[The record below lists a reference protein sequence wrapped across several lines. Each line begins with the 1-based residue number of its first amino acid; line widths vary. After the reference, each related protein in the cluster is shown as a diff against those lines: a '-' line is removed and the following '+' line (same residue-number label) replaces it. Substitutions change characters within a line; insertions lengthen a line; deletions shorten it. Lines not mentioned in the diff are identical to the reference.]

1 MHVLAY
7 KDFLFFFMVIKM
19 YLRTQINEISV
30 HSKKYKCN
38 KIQYST
44 KKGDNS

>member
-1 MHVLAY
+1 
-7 KDFLFFFMVIKM
+7 MVIKM
-19 YLRTQINEISV
+19 YLRTQINEKANIQGTGEE
-30 HSKKYKCN
+30 KYECN